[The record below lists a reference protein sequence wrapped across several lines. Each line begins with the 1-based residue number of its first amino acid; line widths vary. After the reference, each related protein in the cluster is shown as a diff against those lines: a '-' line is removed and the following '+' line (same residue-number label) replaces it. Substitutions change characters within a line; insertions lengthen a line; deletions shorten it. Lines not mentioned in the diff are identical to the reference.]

1 LSQTLALRM
10 TSFIDESRIDDTHIE
25 DTCAEATV
33 PAPAG
38 RNWLS
43 PLRVLLLLL
52 ALLLISQFF
61 VVVPVG
67 ARGVLLRFGAVQESA
82 LEEGLHPLLPGVE
95 SVHPLSVRV
104 QTLTLRSQAASRDLQ
119 DVTAEVTLSWHLRP
133 ERVAAIYRMLGEES
147 AIVQSVIRPALD
159 DGVQAVVARL
169 TAEELITERA
179 VLKRGLVENLSVRLH
194 ANDLELDAVDLV
206 QLEFSRRFR
215 QAVEA
220 KQVAEQ
226 DARRAQ
232 YEALKAQR
240 LAQARVHAAEGE
252 ARAQQLLQAGLTPE
266 LLEHQR
272 IEKWNGRL
280 PLVVSRDGM
289 RGLNL
294 KALLKAERMVED

>member
-1 LSQTLALRM
+1 MPSL
-10 TSFIDESRIDDTHIE
+10 IDDTPI
-25 DTCAEATV
+25 DGAGV
-33 PAPAG
+33 PAPTG
-38 RNWLS
+38 SNWLS

-67 ARGVLLRFGAVQESA
+67 ARGVLLRLGAVQETV
-82 LEEGLHPLLPGVE
+82 LTEGLHPLLPGVE
-95 SVHPLSVRV
+95 SVDPLSVRV
-104 QTLTLRSQAASRDLQ
+104 QTLSLRSQAASRDLQ

-147 AIVQSVIRPALD
+147 AIVHSVIAPALD

-179 VLKRGLVENLSVRLH
+179 VLKRGLVDQLSARLQN
-194 ANDLELDAVDLV
+194 NDLELDAIDLV
-206 QLEFSRRFR
+206 QLEFSPRFR

-252 ARAQQLLQAGLTPE
+252 ARAQQLLQAGLTPA

-280 PLVVSRDGM
+280 PLVVSRDPM

-294 KALLKAERMVED
+294 KALLKAERMMEE

>member
-1 LSQTLALRM
+1 MA
-10 TSFIDESRIDDTHIE
+10 SFIDDRRID
-25 DTCAEATV
+25 EAV
-33 PAPAG
+33 SPAQAG
-38 RNWLS
+38 NHWLT

-52 ALLLISQFF
+52 ALLVISQFF

-67 ARGVLLRFGAVQESA
+67 ARGVLLRFGAVQETV
-82 LEEGLHPLLPGVE
+82 LEEGVHPLLPGVE

-104 QTLTLRSQAASRDLQ
+104 QTLSLRSQAASRDLQ
-119 DVTAEVTLSWHLRP
+119 DVTAEVTLSWHLQP
-133 ERVAAIYRMLGEES
+133 ERVAAIYRMLGDES
-147 AIVQSVIRPALD
+147 AIVKSVIAPALD

-179 VLKRGLVENLSVRLH
+179 VLKRGLVEQLDARLQ

-206 QLEFSRRFR
+206 QLEFSQRFR

-280 PLVVSRDGM
+280 PLVVSRDAT

-294 KALLKAERMVED
+294 KALLKAERMIED